1 MDICYF
7 CNSVNDCQLYT
18 IIISCAL
25 VGEIDKLNDR
35 KLCHKCVIQ
44 IENIIFKSTVSVT
57 PK

>member
-18 IIISCAL
+18 TIIRCAL
-25 VGEIDKLNDR
+25 VGEIDILSDR
-35 KLCHKCVIQ
+35 KLCHKCVTQ
-44 IENIIFKSTVSVT
+44 IKNITFKSTVSII